1 MTSVSLCSGVPV
13 ITAADGKE
21 VGRIKNVYFDKI
33 SKSFVYFGVSTGDD
47 MALLPVKSRAV
58 KDAAILASA
67 DELLPFDEGAV
78 ADCAEGLL
86 GMRVYT
92 LAGVFKGGIADAAF
106 SSDGRLVKLVLPAC
120 EVSPSAIATIG
131 DVVLIK
137 TSKPK
142 RTKLPRPKEDYP
154 VTIEETAINAYPN
167 IAPDGVGASSAVDGG
182 RAGSAPAVAVDGADA
197 TPAVALGSVGVV
209 SSAVIGEAGAPPAVA
224 LGGDGPLF
232 SQGALN
238 RVLGEEATYAPYDPH
253 MPTRVIC
260 DYDFL
265 LGRTLGADLYAYS
278 GALLAKKGGLIDVAT
293 VEKARAHGKLVD
305 LTLNS
310 VKKSNASVL

>member
-197 TPAVALGSVGVV
+197 TPAGCCFLRGHWRGGRPSRRGAWRRRA
-209 SSAVIGEAGAPPAVA
+209 AVFARRTQ
-224 LGGDGPLF
+224 
-232 SQGALN
+232 QGA
-238 RVLGEEATYAPYDPH
+238 RRRG
-253 MPTRVIC
+253 
-260 DYDFL
+260 
-265 LGRTLGADLYAYS
+265 DLCALRPAYAY
-278 GALLAKKGGLIDVAT
+278 
-293 VEKARAHGKLVD
+293 
-305 LTLNS
+305 
-310 VKKSNASVL
+310 ASHL